1 MKFWKTLNRIAASI
15 VLGTLMASCSLIE
28 DDLPECGLDLYFR
41 YDYNLQRADMF
52 RDHVGSVRAYVYD
65 ANDKLVAQQT
75 ESVVKGKSP
84 FKRDGYHMHF
94 TLPKGQYKVVA
105 VAFQKDYDQALLTP
119 GAKFR
124 YHVPQLGDDIRS
136 IRFDLDHAATPD
148 AKGRYAVDHQNA
160 PLDTLWVGM
169 SGNQLVADH
178 YVAHPEAQLVE
189 VGGNK
194 GATRDT
200 ISLVR
205 NTKHINVTLREL
217 QVPDEMDVADYDMQ
231 ITDKNGSLLWNNE
244 VDESTPLVYTPYKTW
259 VTTDRTTAPKRDT
272 KKQPHGV
279 AGVGK
284 IAHADFMTSR
294 LLYHERGSQDAVLK
308 ITYRPT
314 GEVVAEVNL
323 PDILS
328 RLRTSADLHRY
339 TQQQFLDRGYDYDL
353 SFFFAS
359 GKLKYFNISISILGW
374 SRRFQV
380 EDL

>member
-1 MKFWKTLNRIAASI
+1 
-15 VLGTLMASCSLIE
+15 MASCSLIE

-75 ESVVKGKSP
+75 ESVVKGNSP

-124 YHVPQLGDDIRS
+124 YTVPQMGDDIRS

-217 QVPDEMDVADYDMQ
+217 QVPDEMDLADYDLQ

-259 VTTDRTTAPKRDT
+259 VTTDRTTAPKWDT

-328 RLRTSADLHRY
+328 RLRTSAETHY
-339 TQQQFLDRGYDYDL
+339 TQQQFLDRGYDYNL